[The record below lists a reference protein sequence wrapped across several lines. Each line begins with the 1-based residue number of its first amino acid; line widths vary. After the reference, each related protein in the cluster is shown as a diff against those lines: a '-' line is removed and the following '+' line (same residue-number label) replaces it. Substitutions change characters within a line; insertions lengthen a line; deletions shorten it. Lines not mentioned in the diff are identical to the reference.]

1 MAKTRIIV
9 GSPLTPAML
18 KSMNVLGDFPP
29 PPGDFSP
36 WGDWTHHYRIL
47 TCHGYTNDGND
58 NNGMLTIKRSVDKVE
73 NAIRFDITQRIVN
86 DEAIVNIIEA
96 HVICVPDILS
106 SPSSWEITSHFI
118 ASDGKPTP
126 QLTTQQSVR
135 ISGGAMV
142 IQTAGRTIKRKVKT
156 PVTSDWTFFDAIQRY
171 ALSKR
176 LMPATFTMLEGLSL
190 IKPNQRI
197 AYHSRTV
204 LDGATLTRYSQT
216 GDGILPYDYWLD
228 ERYRLVLAV
237 TGARAYILDDNA
249 AQAVAKHQLAQ
260 RKSYRTRI
268 SAGGK

>member
-1 MAKTRIIV
+1 MARKRIIV

-29 PPGDFSP
+29 PPGDFSLS
-36 WGDWTHHYRIL
+36 GDWTHHYRIL

-73 NAIRFDITQRIVN
+73 DVIKFDITQKIVN

-106 SPSSWEITSHFI
+106 SPSSWEITSRFI
-118 ASDGKPTP
+118 ASDGKPAP
-126 QLTTQQSVR
+126 QLTTQQSVQ
-135 ISGGAMV
+135 ISGSNML
-142 IQTAGRTIKRKVKT
+142 IKTAGKTIKRKVKT
-156 PVTSDWTFFDAIQRY
+156 PVTSDWTLFDAIQRD
-171 ALSKR
+171 ALFNR
-176 LMPATFTMLEGLSL
+176 LMPASFTMLEGLSL
-190 IKPNQRI
+190 IKPNQQI
-197 AYHSRTV
+197 SHPSRTS
-204 LDGATLTRYSQT
+204 LDDTTLFRYSQT

-228 ERYRLVLAV
+228 ERHRLVLAV

-249 AQAVAKHQLAQ
+249 AQAVAKHEQAQ
-260 RKSYRTRI
+260 RKSYRTKI